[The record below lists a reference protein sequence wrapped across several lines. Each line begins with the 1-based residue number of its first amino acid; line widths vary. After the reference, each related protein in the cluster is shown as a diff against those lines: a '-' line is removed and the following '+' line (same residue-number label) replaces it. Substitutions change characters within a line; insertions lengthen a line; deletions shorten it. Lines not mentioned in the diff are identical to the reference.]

1 MMVLKPAEIKFCSRR
16 ASRHLQQ
23 KPSRRPPIF
32 QRDVVAIVVGVS
44 VKRTR
49 KIRFPTSLSTN
60 FCRRLTTF
68 YLRCLWLS
76 YQYCC
81 AWGLW
86 AVTLLGWRYKELLPH
101 ALIGFLS
108 KPPNCRWG
116 GTSPWTLWHTFP
128 EKRKKDHVMMVGFP
142 KKSTDRDISPSKMGK
157 LILRVK
163 RLEPLILLTSEC
175 LLNLFRRPEKRSTTI
190 TQ

>member
-49 KIRFPTSLSTN
+49 KIRFPTSSTN
-60 FCRRLTTF
+60 FRCRLTTF
-68 YLRCLWLS
+68 YLRRLWLS

-142 KKSTDRDISPSKMGK
+142 KKARTETFLRRKWVQH
-157 LILRVK
+157 LLRVK